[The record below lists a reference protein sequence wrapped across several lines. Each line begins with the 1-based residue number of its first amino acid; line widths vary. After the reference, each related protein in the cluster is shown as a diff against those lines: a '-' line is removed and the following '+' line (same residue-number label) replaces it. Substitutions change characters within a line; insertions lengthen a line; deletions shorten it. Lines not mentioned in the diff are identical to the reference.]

1 MPSLLH
7 PLGVDA
13 DRRADLV
20 AGGGEFGAAQETRPS
35 CLADPVGGQAR
46 LAVRRGHMNVAAKA
60 DDVTEAEAFEEFE
73 QFDVAEAAIGQDRH
87 RHALGQDR
95 LQTRQA
101 EVFEAVALVL
111 QFVFV
116 DRQPQERR
124 RPAVTRDEAQSQRG
138 LIVAVEIGPI
148 HRHDDR
154 LALAHDLA
162 RPWREQVPYDDPGV
176 AQQAIDLFDRVSV
189 RQTAR
194 LRQRVPDDRNGQRRS
209 RQNPQRPIGQRK
221 NSLGVQAPRKRAL
234 QKIMNQFH
242 PIDRLAHARFCR
254 TIRHTVTRGTQKF
267 RHFRVPSK

>member
-1 MPSLLH
+1 LAWTQTAAPTF
-7 PLGVDA
+7 
-13 DRRADLV
+13 V
-20 AGGGEFGAAQETRPS
+20 AGGGEFGAAQKAGAP

-60 DDVTEAEAFEEFE
+60 DDVTEVEAFEEFE

-101 EVFEAVALVL
+101 EVFDVVALVL
-111 QFVFV
+111 QFVLV
-116 DRQPQERR
+116 DRQPQQRR
-124 RPAVTRDEAQSQRG
+124 RPAVAGEEGQSERG
-138 LIVAVEIGPI
+138 LIVGVEIGPI

-162 RPWREQVPYDDPGV
+162 RPWREHVPYDDPGV

-189 RQTAR
+189 HQAAR
-194 LRQRVPDDRNGQRRS
+194 LRQCMPDDRDGQRGP

-221 NSLGVQAPRKRAL
+221 NPLGVQAPRKRAL
-234 QKIMNQFH
+234 QKVMNQFH
-242 PIDRLAHARFCR
+242 AIDRLAHEPPP
-254 TIRHTVTRGTQKF
+254 G
-267 RHFRVPSK
+267 